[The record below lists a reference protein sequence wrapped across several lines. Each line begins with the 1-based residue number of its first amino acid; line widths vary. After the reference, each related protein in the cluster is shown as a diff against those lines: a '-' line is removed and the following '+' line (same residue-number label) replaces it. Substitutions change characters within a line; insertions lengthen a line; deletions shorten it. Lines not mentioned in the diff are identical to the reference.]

1 MKKIFFA
8 VAIFVVALAATG
20 CTKLLLSEPR
30 GEDASQAQVESNVDA
45 LDVSLKGLYSIMYIG
60 SDLSDSEFSNEDR
73 RFIEGQ
79 KFIDLVSDMLASD
92 VACPQASFNWLANR
106 TYMDEYLSN
115 ERFNNWLWKY
125 EYNNIRNANS
135 IIARC
140 NLILDNQNSI
150 PSLKEHA
157 QLVKAQAVIMRAH
170 FYSNLF
176 NFYVKP
182 GDTSGNFGIIYHD
195 ETDMNVEKGLT
206 PYNEVVDKVIAS
218 TTEAIG
224 QIGDLKNP
232 SKVGLDA
239 NIAKMILAYIHL
251 NRGRFFDETKKTE
264 SCTEALRLAKEVIAA
279 TKATNP
285 ILPYEAVLTNG
296 FNNVGS
302 SNWMWGVDVTPEKS
316 YSLYC
321 FFSFV
326 DIYTLSYASYGEY
339 AAIDKDLYGKID
351 EMLDAK
357 DRRKEW
363 WTQEVKAGGMNFY
376 YLPNNKFFDKNRI
389 FRGNRNWD
397 TDYVFMRSEEAYLIA
412 AEAAY
417 ALGNEAEA
425 RTYLKELVAQ
435 RSPDNVNAI
444 DALTGDKL
452 KDYIA
457 ANWRIEMWL
466 EGKTFMALKRFK
478 WETTRASNHFYWKGR
493 KLDANS
499 QYFYFE
505 IPLREKSYNP
515 YL

>member
-8 VAIFVVALAATG
+8 AAIFVIALATTG

-30 GEDASQAQVESNVDA
+30 GDTASQAQVEDNVDA
-45 LDVSLKGLYSIMYIG
+45 LELSLKGLFAAMYQG
-60 SDLSDSEFSNEDR
+60 SDQSDPEFRSEPLPM
-73 RFIEGQ
+73 IEGQ
-79 KFIDLVSDMLASD
+79 KYIDVLSDMLASD
-92 VACPQASFNWLANR
+92 AACPTADFRWLTNR
-106 TYMDEYLSN
+106 TFMNEYLPD
-115 ERFNNWLWKY
+115 RVFNNWLWKY
-125 EYNNIRNANS
+125 EYKNIQNANS
-135 IIARC
+135 LIARC
-140 NLILDNQNSI
+140 NLILDNQNSA
-150 PSLKEHA
+150 PSLKEQA
-157 QLVKAQAVIMRAH
+157 QLIKAQAVIMRAH

-182 GDTSGNFGIIYHD
+182 GDTSGKFGIIYRD
-195 ETDMNVEKGLT
+195 ETNINEEKGLT
-206 PYNEVVDKVIAS
+206 PYNEVVDKIIAS

-224 QIGDLKNP
+224 QIGNLDNP
-232 SKVGLDA
+232 SKVGVDA

-264 SCTEALRLAKEVIAA
+264 SCTEALRLAKEVIDA

-285 ILPYEAVLTNG
+285 ILTYAEVLTNG
-296 FNNVGS
+296 FNS
-302 SNWMWGVDVTPEKS
+302 IESKNWMWGVDVTTENT

-339 AAIDKDLYGKID
+339 AAIDEGLYGKID
-351 EMLDAK
+351 QMLDPK
-357 DRRKEW
+357 DSRKKW
-363 WTQEVKAGGMNFY
+363 WAEEVMAGGMKFF
-376 YLPNNKFFDKNRI
+376 YLPNNKFFDKDRI

-397 TDYVFMRSEEAYLIA
+397 NDYVFMRSEEAYLIA

-435 RSPDNVNAI
+435 RSPDNLTAI

-457 ANWRIEMWL
+457 ANWRIECWL

-478 WETTRASNHFYWKGR
+478 WKTTRGSNHFYHKGR
-493 KLDANS
+493 KLDVNS

-505 IPLREKSYNP
+505 IPQGETSYNP

>member
-8 VAIFVVALAATG
+8 VAILVVVFATTG

-30 GEDASQAQVESNVDA
+30 GDDASQAQVEDNIDA
-45 LDVSLKGLYSIMYIG
+45 LDVSLKGLYSIMYTG
-60 SDLSDSEFSNEDR
+60 SDLSDSEFSAR
-73 RFIEGQ
+73 VRHFVEGQ

-92 VACPQASFNWLANR
+92 VACPQANFNWLANR
-106 TYMDEYLSN
+106 TYMNEYLPDRN
-115 ERFNNWLWKY
+115 FNNWLWKY

-140 NLILDNQNSI
+140 NLILDNQNSTQ
-150 PSLKEHA
+150 SLKEHA
-157 QLVKAQAVIMRAH
+157 QLVKAQAIIMRAH

-182 GDTSGNFGIIYHD
+182 GDTSGKFGIIYHD

-218 TTEAIG
+218 TQEAIG

-239 NIAKMILAYIHL
+239 NVAKMILAYIHL
-251 NRGRFFDETKKTE
+251 NRGRFLDETKKTE

-285 ILPYEAVLTNG
+285 ILPYAEVLTNG
-296 FNNVGS
+296 FNSVNS
-302 SNWMWGVDVTPEKS
+302 SNWMWGVDVTVENT

-351 EMLDAK
+351 AMLDAK
-357 DRRKEW
+357 DSRKKW
-363 WTQEVKAGGMNFY
+363 WTEEVKAGGMNFY
-376 YLPNNKFFDKNRI
+376 YLPNYKFFDKNRI

-397 TDYVFMRSEEAYLIA
+397 NDYVFMRSEEAYLIA

-425 RTYLKELVAQ
+425 KTYLKELVAQ
-435 RSPDNVNAI
+435 RSPDNLTAI

-457 ANWRIEMWL
+457 ANWRIEMWF
-466 EGKTFMALKRFK
+466 EGKSFMALKRFK
-478 WETTRASNHFYWKGR
+478 WETTRASNHFYHKGR
-493 KLDANS
+493 KLDFNS

-505 IPLREKSYNP
+505 IPQGETSYNP